1 MTLEHLDTALGFA
14 VIMLLLSL
22 LITVLVQA
30 IIAVLG
36 LRGSNLRWGVAQVLT
51 QIDPA
56 LERHAQEIAERALE
70 HSAISPIW
78 KRRATAIRADELTR
92 ILDHVVTSTAPW
104 RNPEAKVAL
113 KRLLDDVIPGSAALS
128 EKGEAL
134 ASQLATL
141 VPAQAAAVR
150 GVVVGALGATR
161 KIVAGVNTWF
171 DTIMDRTTE
180 RFVVQARWATAVAAF
195 AFALA
200 LHVDSLQLLQRLST
214 DSEFRSSVVAAS
226 DRALQQAEDVVAL
239 TAERKALGSQAVA
252 AAREEVGATPAG
264 VAVGAIPPTL
274 VTREQG
280 EAWLRERVRN
290 VKGAETLLA
299 AYNRRFD
306 EATRVWLGELRAS
319 TGAIDQH
326 LRAATFELI
335 PSPYPGWTKYYKEPR
350 HLVGTVMT
358 ALLLSLGAPFWFNVL
373 RQLANLRPAIA
384 GKVDKDKGTK

>member
-1 MTLEHLDTALGFA
+1 MSLEHLDTALGFA

-30 IIAVLG
+30 ISAVLG
-36 LRGSNLRWGVAQVLT
+36 LRGSNLRWGVARLLT
-51 QIDPA
+51 QIDPNLA
-56 LERHAQEIAERALE
+56 QHAQEIAERALR
-70 HSAISPIW
+70 HPAIAPIG
-78 KRRATAIRADELTR
+78 KRGATAIRADELIR
-92 ILDHVVTSTAPW
+92 VLDDVVMSDAPW
-104 RNPEAKVAL
+104 RDPK
-113 KRLLDDVIPGSAALS
+113 
-128 EKGEAL
+128 
-134 ASQLATL
+134 
-141 VPAQAAAVR
+141 AQAALQQ
-150 GVVVGALGATR
+150 GTR
-161 KIVAGVNTWF
+161 KLVAGVQTWF

-180 RFVVQARWATAVAAF
+180 RFVLHARWVTAAVAF

-214 DSEFRSSVVAAS
+214 DSEFRSSVVAVSA
-226 DRALQQAEDVVAL
+226 RTLQQAEDVVAL

-252 AAREEVGATPAG
+252 AAREEVGATPAAA
-264 VAVGAIPPTL
+264 AVGTIPPTL
-274 VTREQG
+274 VTRQQG
-280 EAWLRERVRN
+280 EAWLRERVKDVN
-290 VKGAETLLA
+290 GADTLLA

-335 PSPYPGWTKYYKEPR
+335 PSPYPGWRKYYKEPR

-384 GKVDKDKGTK
+384 AKVDTEKAAK